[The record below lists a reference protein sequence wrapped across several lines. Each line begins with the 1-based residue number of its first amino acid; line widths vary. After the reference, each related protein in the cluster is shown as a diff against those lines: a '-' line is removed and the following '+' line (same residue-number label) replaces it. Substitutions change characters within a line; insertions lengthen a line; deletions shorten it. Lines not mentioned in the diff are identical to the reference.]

1 MAHLV
6 LRPPA
11 ARTVIRWQQCVLSI
25 AFCNTAVAAV
35 LASAT
40 FYEFQRHNR
49 EDEGDEGSPRAKLAE
64 KARQRR
70 VLEHSRQLDA
80 DRPPTIEPASRTRT
94 KEQFSTE
101 FRLPYS
107 RVSNAPRKSTKTK
120 TTNYKLGPTDD
131 KEGIQTH
138 PVK

>member
-6 LRPPA
+6 LRSPG

-70 VLEHSRQLDA
+70 VLEHSKQLGA
-80 DRPPTIEPASRTRT
+80 DRPPRTRELDS
-94 KEQFSTE
+94 KKQFSTD

-107 RVSNAPRKSTKTK
+107 HGSKASINSTKTK
-120 TTNYKLGPTDD
+120 TTITNSIRPTIR
-131 KEGIQTH
+131 KVSRHI
-138 PVK
+138 PSNK